1 MIMEKIIDGKKIS
14 QEIREEILIKAKL
27 FSDATG
33 VVPGL
38 ALMIVGNDPASEIY
52 VNMKA
57 KTCGQLG
64 FFSLIERLPE
74 SITQDEVLNTIK
86 EWNGRADIHG
96 ILVQM
101 PLPKHISDIEVIK
114 AINPDK
120 DVDGFHPVNV
130 GKLVAG
136 IPCLQACTPA
146 GIMEL
151 LKRSNVNMKGKHA
164 VVLGRSNIVGKP
176 IANLLYQKNKD
187 ANAIVTI
194 CHTAAE
200 DISYF
205 TRQADVL
212 IAAAGAPE
220 IIKRDMIKNGC
231 VIIDVGT
238 NRVEAPGTEKGYR
251 LTGDV
256 DFNDVYD
263 KVSLI
268 TPVPGGVGPM
278 TITMLMYNTLEAA
291 IMQAKWQ
298 ANQ

>member
-1 MIMEKIIDGKKIS
+1 MEKIIDGKKIS

-27 FSDATG
+27 FSDATR

-238 NRVEAPGTEKGYR
+238 NRVEEPGTEKGYR

-291 IMQAKWQ
+291 IMQTKWQ

>member
-1 MIMEKIIDGKKIS
+1 MEKIIDGKKIS
-14 QEIREEILIKAKL
+14 QDIREEIFSKATAFKE
-27 FSDATG
+27 STG
-33 VVPGL
+33 IIPGL
-38 ALMIVGNDPASEIY
+38 ALMIVGNDPASEVY
-52 VNMKA
+52 VGMKA
-57 KTCGQLG
+57 KTCEKLG
-64 FFSLIERLPE
+64 FYSLIERLPE
-74 SITQDEVLNTIK
+74 TTSQEQVLAMID
-86 EWNGRADIHG
+86 EWNNRPDIHG

-101 PLPKHISDIEVIK
+101 PLPKHVSDMEVIK
-114 AINPDK
+114 RINPDK

-151 LKRSNVNMKGKHA
+151 LKRSNVSLKGKHA

-194 CHTAAE
+194 CHTAAQ
-200 DISYF
+200 DIAYY

-220 IIKRDMIKNGC
+220 IIKRDMIKEGV

-291 IMQAKWQ
+291 IMQSR
-298 ANQ
+298 

>member
-1 MIMEKIIDGKKIS
+1 MEKIIDGKIIS
-14 QEIREEILIKAKL
+14 QNIREEIFSKASAFKA
-27 FSDATG
+27 STG
-33 VVPGL
+33 IIPGL
-38 ALMIVGNDPASEIY
+38 ALMIVGNDPASEVY
-52 VNMKA
+52 VGMKA
-57 KTCGQLG
+57 KTCEKLG
-64 FFSLIERLPE
+64 FYSLIERLPE
-74 SITQDEVLNTIK
+74 TTSQEQVLAMID
-86 EWNGRADIHG
+86 EWNNRPDIHG

-101 PLPKHISDIEVIK
+101 PLPKHVSDMEVIK
-114 AINPDK
+114 RINPDK

-151 LKRSNVNMKGKHA
+151 LKRSNVSLKGKHA

-194 CHTAAE
+194 CHTAAP
-200 DISYF
+200 DIAYY

-212 IAAAGAPE
+212 IAAAGAAE
-220 IIKRDMIKNGC
+220 IIKRDMIKEGV

-238 NRVEAPGTEKGYR
+238 NRVEAPDTEKGYR

-291 IMQAKWQ
+291 IMQSR
-298 ANQ
+298 

>member
-1 MIMEKIIDGKKIS
+1 MEKIIDGKKIS
-14 QEIREEILIKAKL
+14 QDIREEIFSKATAFKE
-27 FSDATG
+27 STG
-33 VVPGL
+33 IIPGL
-38 ALMIVGNDPASEIY
+38 ALMIVGNDPASEVY
-52 VNMKA
+52 VGMKA
-57 KTCGQLG
+57 KTCEKLG
-64 FFSLIERLPE
+64 FYSLIERLPE
-74 SITQDEVLNTIK
+74 TTSQEQVLAMID
-86 EWNGRADIHG
+86 EWNNRPDIHG

-101 PLPKHISDIEVIK
+101 PLPKHVSDMEVIK
-114 AINPDK
+114 RINPDK

-151 LKRSNVNMKGKHA
+151 LKRSNVSLKGKHA

-194 CHTAAE
+194 CHTAAQ
-200 DISYF
+200 DIAYY

-220 IIKRDMIKNGC
+220 IIKRDMIKEGV

-291 IMQAKWQ
+291 IMQAR
-298 ANQ
+298 

>member
-1 MIMEKIIDGKKIS
+1 MEKIIDGKKIS
-14 QEIREEILIKAKL
+14 QDIREEIFSKATAFKE
-27 FSDATG
+27 STG
-33 VVPGL
+33 IIPGL
-38 ALMIVGNDPASEIY
+38 ALMIVGNDPASEVY
-52 VNMKA
+52 VGMKA
-57 KTCGQLG
+57 KTCEKLG
-64 FFSLIERLPE
+64 FYSLIERLPE
-74 SITQDEVLNTIK
+74 STSQEQVLAMID
-86 EWNGRADIHG
+86 EWNNRPDIHG

-101 PLPKHISDIEVIK
+101 PLPKHVSDMEVIK
-114 AINPDK
+114 RINPDK

-151 LKRSNVNMKGKHA
+151 LKRSNVSLKGKHA

-194 CHTAAE
+194 CHTAAQ
-200 DISYF
+200 DIAYY

-212 IAAAGAPE
+212 IAAAGAAE
-220 IIKRDMIKNGC
+220 IIKRDMIKEGV

-291 IMQAKWQ
+291 IMQSR
-298 ANQ
+298 

>member
-1 MIMEKIIDGKKIS
+1 M
-14 QEIREEILIKAKL
+14 L
-27 FSDATG
+27 FRS
-33 VVPGL
+33 VY
-38 ALMIVGNDPASEIY
+38 VG
-52 VNMKA
+52 MKA
-57 KTCGQLG
+57 KTCEKLG
-64 FFSLIERLPE
+64 FYSLIERLPE
-74 SITQDEVLNTIK
+74 TTSQEQVLAMID
-86 EWNGRADIHG
+86 EWNIRPDIHG

-101 PLPKHISDIEVIK
+101 PLPKHVSDMEVIK
-114 AINPDK
+114 RINPDK

-151 LKRSNVNMKGKHA
+151 LKRSNVSLKGKHA

-194 CHTAAE
+194 CHTASQ
-200 DISYF
+200 DIAYY

-220 IIKRDMIKNGC
+220 IIKRDMIKEGV

-291 IMQAKWQ
+291 IMQSR
-298 ANQ
+298 

>member
-1 MIMEKIIDGKKIS
+1 MEKIIDGKKIS
-14 QEIREEILIKAKL
+14 QDIREEIFSKASAFKE
-27 FSDATG
+27 STG
-33 VVPGL
+33 IIPGL
-38 ALMIVGNDPASEIY
+38 ALMIVGNDPASEVY
-52 VNMKA
+52 VSMKA
-57 KTCGQLG
+57 KTCEKLG
-64 FFSLIERLPE
+64 FYSLIERLPE
-74 SITQDEVLNTIK
+74 TTSQEQVLAMID
-86 EWNGRADIHG
+86 EWNNRPDIHG

-101 PLPKHISDIEVIK
+101 PLPKHVSDMEVIK
-114 AINPDK
+114 RINPDK

-151 LKRSNVNMKGKHA
+151 LKRSNVSLKGKHA

-194 CHTAAE
+194 CHTAAQ
-200 DISYF
+200 DIAYY

-212 IAAAGAPE
+212 IAAAGAAE
-220 IIKRDMIKNGC
+220 IIKRDMIKEGV

-238 NRVEAPGTEKGYR
+238 NRVDAPGTEKGYR

-291 IMQAKWQ
+291 IMQSR
-298 ANQ
+298 

>member
-1 MIMEKIIDGKKIS
+1 MEKIIDGKIIS
-14 QEIREEILIKAKL
+14 QNIREEIFSKASAFKA
-27 FSDATG
+27 STG
-33 VVPGL
+33 IIPGL
-38 ALMIVGNDPASEIY
+38 ALMIVGNDPASEVY
-52 VNMKA
+52 VGMKA
-57 KTCGQLG
+57 KTCEKLG
-64 FFSLIERLPE
+64 FYSLIERLPE
-74 SITQDEVLNTIK
+74 TTSQEQVLAMID
-86 EWNGRADIHG
+86 EWNNRPDIHG

-101 PLPKHISDIEVIK
+101 PLPKHVSDMEVIK
-114 AINPDK
+114 QINPDK

-151 LKRSNVNMKGKHA
+151 LKRSNVSLKGKHA

-194 CHTAAE
+194 CHTAAP
-200 DISYF
+200 DIAYY

-212 IAAAGAPE
+212 IAAAGAAE
-220 IIKRDMIKNGC
+220 IIKRDMIKEGV

-238 NRVEAPGTEKGYR
+238 NRVEAPDTEKGYR

-291 IMQAKWQ
+291 IMQSR
-298 ANQ
+298 

>member
-1 MIMEKIIDGKKIS
+1 MEKIIDGKKIS
-14 QEIREEILIKAKL
+14 QDIREEILLKTIEFKNK
-27 FSDATG
+27 TG
-33 VVPGL
+33 KVPGL
-38 ALMIVGNDPASEIY
+38 ALMIVGNDPASEVY

-57 KTCGQLG
+57 KTCEKLG

-74 SITQDEVLNTIK
+74 DIAQEEVLAMIDN
-86 EWNGRADIHG
+86 WNARPDIHG

-101 PLPKHISDIEVIK
+101 PLPKHISDSEIILR
-114 AINPDK
+114 INPDK

-151 LKRSNVNMKGKHA
+151 LKRIGVSLKGKHA

-194 CHTAAE
+194 CHTAAP
-200 DISYF
+200 DIAYF

-212 IAAAGAPE
+212 IVAAGAAE
-220 IIKRDMIKNGC
+220 IIKHDMIKEGV

-238 NRVEAPGTEKGYR
+238 NRVEAPETDKGYR

-256 DFNDVYD
+256 DYNDVFS

-291 IMQAKWQ
+291 I
-298 ANQ
+298 NQTQ